1 MDITR
6 YPGSAPWEPE
16 YGYCRVV
23 RVGDWALVSGTTATG
38 VEGVLHPDDPYG
50 QTHAAFTIALE
61 ALAAIGIGPDRVV
74 RTRMYVVDIGDQRAI
89 GRAHRE
95 LFGAHPPAATM
106 VQVSCLADP
115 EHLVEIEVEA
125 YAAAAAPRGDARM
138 TS

>member
-1 MDITR
+1 VEITR

-23 RVGDWALVSGTTATG
+23 RAGDWALVSGTTATG

-50 QTHAAFTIALE
+50 QTHAAFRIALD
-61 ALAAIGIGPDRVV
+61 ALAAIGIGPEQVV
-74 RTRMYVVDIGDQRAI
+74 RTRMYVADINDQREI

-106 VQVSCLADP
+106 VQISCLAHP
-115 EHLVEIEVEA
+115 EHLVEVEVEA
-125 YAAAAAPRGDARM
+125 YAAAPNPPGDARM